1 MSSFTQ
7 EQPLRWI
14 NASQQQLQHGK
25 KKDASVYSHVTAKY
39 RRWMKSNRLVTQLRS
54 STNRLR
60 GRQDPP
66 QQEQIS
72 SISGKSQFGS
82 TTQGISSWKIP
93 SPPIMATLEEDAICV
108 AGSQNQVAS
117 AFGPA
122 ASTAT
127 SVGLILPPALAHG
140 NSDPFSAAMVPMT
153 AQVTELIYLA
163 IHRFVVFSN
172 RAYHLSSEL
181 RKKWIAQSRTQEQQC
196 LSDAI
201 LTHSLLASGYCAK
214 AGMCASE
221 QRSMYINARAHK
233 IKAIAL
239 LRQQMASDSFQP
251 TIETYHIITNMASV
265 DFAMGEPESAMLH
278 HRAVTKMVKR
288 PEFHDTIFMKAA
300 LGDMAET
307 NIIRALATQPN
318 FDAEAWDVDI
328 SSTGIDEN
336 FWHDPIQLLDVMR
349 PPLKSLFDECRR
361 LLRLKTE
368 PNSMDTEEKAKLLTQ
383 DSLVL
388 ERRLIFLSIYYHNLP
403 DDGHLTPCKKIL
415 VAITHALLCFLDLIF
430 IESMHRGYPHGLF
443 EPYRLNVLF
452 LVCPAFR
459 QQPTKSTFGDHVS
472 LFYSIRSE
480 AILQNTNNM
489 SDLLNK
495 AKSALGSGASS
506 SGQTTAQGNAGAQ
519 KEDYGDKA
527 LDTAEKKFGMSQ
539 SRETNEKITDA
550 GRGLYEK
557 QTGSKVSDKFSN

>member
-1 MSSFTQ
+1 
-7 EQPLRWI
+7 
-14 NASQQQLQHGK
+14 
-25 KKDASVYSHVTAKY
+25 
-39 RRWMKSNRLVTQLRS
+39 
-54 STNRLR
+54 
-60 GRQDPP
+60 
-66 QQEQIS
+66 
-72 SISGKSQFGS
+72 
-82 TTQGISSWKIP
+82 
-93 SPPIMATLEEDAICV
+93 MATLEEDAICV

-459 QQPTKSTFGDHVS
+459 QQPVCKHLYLWLAFMAIVSEHLRLRDNNLSQTKSTFGDHVS

-480 AILQNTNNM
+480 ASKDYSMDMIKCSFSPYLYHDQIMDPVLAQIWQANP
-489 SDLLNK
+489 
-495 AKSALGSGASS
+495 AS
-506 SGQTTAQGNAGAQ
+506 QAAVAARQ
-519 KEDYGDKA
+519 
-527 LDTAEKKFGMSQ
+527 
-539 SRETNEKITDA
+539 
-550 GRGLYEK
+550 
-557 QTGSKVSDKFSN
+557 